1 MVNRQNNINKKPPI
15 SYGKIKFGTKTIT
28 DSVLEE
34 VGSFKRANPR
44 LADPDSIIKAINNN
58 DVNFMREVSEFF
70 YRTSGIYNRIIR
82 YMAFMYRYDW
92 FLVPHIHSNA
102 GKKMDDEKLKSIYHD
117 ALDRLET
124 FHAKKVFG
132 EIALKVLIQGVY
144 YGYKVK
150 SGNTFVLQELPPK
163 YCRHMWDSGTKPVVE
178 FNMAFFDETFKNE
191 QTRLAV
197 LKSFP
202 PEFKKGYEL
211 YRKNLLEDQQLVG
224 LVEGGN
230 AKGGWFTLDPNNT
243 VRFTMNGREY
253 PNFITAIPLIIN
265 LDEAQDL
272 DKQRTK
278 QRLLKL
284 IVQKLPLDKNGEML
298 FDPEE
303 GQAAHDNAVRMLDG
317 MTGAEVLTTF
327 SDVSVEA
334 LSDSSVAASQSDD
347 LKRFERQVFNDTGT
361 PQTIFNTE
369 GAAALDK
376 SVLNDEATM
385 YNLMLQFEQFLNDL
399 IESFNTQPKKFHF
412 SVSLLNTT
420 IYNYEK
426 LSKLYK
432 EQMQVGYSKF
442 LSQIAL
448 GQSQS
453 AILASAYFEN
463 EVLDLVNVFIPP
475 MMSSTMNV
483 DVLNRNKSASDKVDK
498 AAGLGDKGGRPTKE
512 SQGETVSEKTVQNI
526 ESQK

>member
-1 MVNRQNNINKKPPI
+1 MVNRQNNNNKPPI
-15 SYGKIKFGTKTIT
+15 SYGKIKFGTKTIN
-28 DSVLEE
+28 DSIFE

-44 LADPDSIIKAINNN
+44 LSDPDAIIRAINDN
-58 DVNFMREVSEFF
+58 DLNFMREVSDFF

-82 YMAFMYRYDW
+82 YLAFMYRYDW
-92 FLVPHIHSNA
+92 FLVPHVHSSNK
-102 GKKMDDEKLKSIYHD
+102 GKKMKDDELKDIYHD
-117 ALDRLET
+117 ALDRLES
-124 FHAKKVFG
+124 FQAKKVFG

-150 SGNTFVLQELPPK
+150 SGNSYTLQELPAK
-163 YCRHMWDSGTKPVVE
+163 YCRHMWDSGNKPVVE
-178 FNMAFFDETFKNE
+178 FNMAFFNETFKNE
-191 QTRLAV
+191 ETRKAV
-197 LKSFP
+197 LNSFP
-202 PEFKKGYEL
+202 PEFKKGYDLYIKGKLAGTEL
-211 YRKNLLEDQQLVG
+211 TG
-224 LVEGGN
+224 LVEGGGSR
-230 AKGGWFTLDPNNT
+230 AGWFTLDCNNT

-253 PNFITAIPLIIN
+253 PNFITSIPLIIN

-278 QRLLKL
+278 QRILKL

-303 GQAAHDNAVRMLDG
+303 GQAAHDNAVHMLNG
-317 MTGAEVLTTF
+317 MPGAEVLTTF
-327 SDVSVEA
+327 SEVSVES
-334 LSDSSVAASQSDD
+334 LSDSSVASSQSDD
-347 LKRFERQVFNDTGT
+347 LSRFERQVFNDTGT

-369 GAAALDK
+369 GAAALEK
-376 SVLNDEATM
+376 SILNDEATM
-385 YNLMLQFEQFLNDL
+385 YNLMLQFQQFLNDL
-399 IESFNTQPKKFHF
+399 ISDFNKNPKKFHL

-442 LSQIAL
+442 LSQVAL

-453 AILASAYFEN
+453 DILASAYFEN
-463 EVLDLVNVFIPP
+463 EILDLVNVFIPP

-483 DVLNRNKSASDKVDK
+483 DVLNRNKAESNKIDK
-498 AAGLGDKGGRPTKE
+498 AAGIGDKGGRPTKE
-512 SQGETVSEKTVQNI
+512 SQGESVSEKTVQNI